1 MFKERNLKI
10 LVKIGALKQMKI
22 HKYFKF
28 IAVVAGMIA
37 FLPGFEIFH
46 KTSDGTIRT
55 VVIDP
60 GHGGNDT
67 GNKGTGRKL
76 KKEKDIALEVSL
88 LVGKYIKENLP
99 DVKVIYTR
107 DRDVFVPLYE
117 RTNIANR
124 AKADLFISIHC
135 DAYTSPVAF
144 GATTFVMGMNH
155 SEENMRVAI
164 QENSVIFLEEDY
176 KIRYEGFDPTK
187 PETYIA
193 LTLYQN
199 AHLNQ
204 SIEFGQMVQNQFRER
219 AKRKDRG
226 VRQQPLYVTSR
237 TSMPAVLIELGFLT
251 NPAEEDFLNTVEGQ
265 EIMASAI
272 YRAVKEYK
280 NTVEARSRKSV
291 PPALSQSAT
300 GKVDSRKKAGST
312 SDGSQPPVTSS
323 ADESA
328 SDATTS
334 NPASESSKNP
344 LENDQVKGVH
354 FRVQIET
361 SSTPKPKS
369 DKVFQAEENVIEIK
383 EGNLY
388 KYQICCFRS
397 MAEAVATQNKVRKK
411 GFKDA
416 FVAPYNGTQRISV
429 IDAEKLIKGK

>member
-1 MFKERNLKI
+1 MI
-10 LVKIGALKQMKI
+10 L
-22 HKYFKF
+22 
-28 IAVVAGMIA
+28 
-37 FLPGFEIFH
+37 FLPGFEVFRDI
-46 KTSDGTIRT
+46 SEGGIRT

-60 GHGGNDT
+60 GHGGYDS
-67 GNKGTGRKL
+67 GNKGTGRKS
-76 KKEKDIALEVSL
+76 KREKDVALDVSL
-88 LVGKYIKENLP
+88 LVGKYIQENLP

-107 DRDVFVPLYE
+107 NSDVFVPLYE

-135 DAYTSPVAF
+135 DAYTTPAAF
-144 GATTFVMGMNH
+144 GSTTFVMGTNH

-176 KIRYEGFDPTK
+176 KVRYEGFDPTK

-219 AKRKDRG
+219 ARRKDRG

-251 NPAEEDFLNTVEGQ
+251 NPSEEDFLNSKEGQ

-280 NTVEARSRKSV
+280 TTVESRGRLSAPLPIASAQKTPSSEEKPKTTGTEV
-291 PPALSQSAT
+291 PSASGGQAAPIPQST
-300 GKVDSRKKAGST
+300 
-312 SDGSQPPVTSS
+312 
-323 ADESA
+323 ESA
-328 SDATTS
+328 STNKVPIHSTQNIGIS
-334 NPASESSKNP
+334 
-344 LENDQVKGVH
+344 GVH

-361 SSTPKPKS
+361 STNSK
-369 DKVFQAEENVIEIK
+369 DKKDKIFSLVENVTEVK
-383 EGNLY
+383 EGTLY
-388 KYQICCFRS
+388 KYQICCFTS
-397 MAEAVATQNKVRKK
+397 IKEATAMQNLMRKK

-416 FVAPYNGTQRISV
+416 FVAPYNGSKRIS
-429 IDAEKLIKGK
+429 IADAENLLQSRQVN

>member
-1 MFKERNLKI
+1 MKI
-10 LVKIGALKQMKI
+10 LVKASLSLGMK
-22 HKYFKF
+22 FNNQF
-28 IAVVAGMIA
+28 RFLAVLAAMFL
-37 FLPGFEIFH
+37 FLPGFDVFRNVTE
-46 KTSDGTIRT
+46 GGIRT
-55 VVIDP
+55 VIIDP
-60 GHGGNDT
+60 GHGGYDT

-76 KKEKDIALEVSL
+76 KKEKDIALDVSL
-88 LVGKYIKENLP
+88 LVGKYIKENIP

-135 DAYTSPVAF
+135 DAYTTPVAF
-144 GATTFVMGMNH
+144 GSTTFVMGMNH

-176 KIRYEGFDPTK
+176 KVRYEGFDPTK

-204 SIEFGQMVQNQFRER
+204 SIQFGQMVQNQFRDR

-251 NPAEEDFLNTVEGQ
+251 NPAEEDFLNSTQGQ

-280 NTVEARSRKSV
+280 STVESKSSTIAPLSKIPPAQAQIQEDVPKQGESSPGSTTSSQVQPSSSASLSRKS
-291 PPALSQSAT
+291 SAT
-300 GKVDSRKKAGST
+300 
-312 SDGSQPPVTSS
+312 S
-323 ADESA
+323 A
-328 SDATTS
+328 
-334 NPASESSKNP
+334 ESSGNTG
-344 LENDQVKGVH
+344 EIESMGVH

-361 SSTPKPKS
+361 SASPKNKT
-369 DKVFQAEENVIEIK
+369 DNIFKAIENLTEVK
-383 EGNLY
+383 EGSLY
-388 KYQICCFRS
+388 KYQICCFNS
-397 MAEAVATQNKVRKK
+397 MKQAIDVQNLMRKK
-411 GFKDA
+411 GYKDA
-416 FVAPYNGTQRISV
+416 FVAPYNGSQRISIV
-429 IDAEKLIKGK
+429 DAENLLKGR

>member
-1 MFKERNLKI
+1 
-10 LVKIGALKQMKI
+10 MKI

-28 IAVVAGMIA
+28 IAVVVGMEI

-46 KTSDGTIRT
+46 LSSDGTIRT
-55 VVIDP
+55 VVIDA
-60 GHGGNDT
+60 GHGGYDT
-67 GNKGTGRKL
+67 GNKGTGRKQ
-76 KKEKDIALEVSL
+76 KKEKDISLEVAL
-88 LVGKYIKENLP
+88 LVGKYIQENLP
-99 DVKVIYTR
+99 GVKVVYTR

-124 AKADLFISIHC
+124 VKADLFISIHC

-164 QENSVIFLEEDY
+164 QENSVIFLEDDY
-176 KIRYEGFDPTK
+176 KVRYEGFDPTK

-251 NPAEEDFLNTVEGQ
+251 NPAEEDFLNTRQGQ

-280 NTVEARSRKSV
+280 TTVEARSRKSM
-291 PPALSQSAT
+291 PPAPAGDVAGNIEPQKRAIPGGENQSNNMTASTREMIAENPSAT
-300 GKVDSRKKAGST
+300 PHA
-312 SDGSQPPVTSS
+312 
-323 ADESA
+323 
-328 SDATTS
+328 
-334 NPASESSKNP
+334 ESSKNP
-344 LENDQVKGVH
+344 SEAHLANGVH

-361 SSTPKPKS
+361 SSTQKPK
-369 DKVFQAEENVIEIK
+369 DDRLFQLEESVIEVK

-397 MAEAVATQNKVRKK
+397 MNEALTVQNKMRKK

-416 FVAPYNGTQRISV
+416 FVAPYNGAQRISV
-429 IDAEKLIKGK
+429 IDAENLRKGN

>member
-1 MFKERNLKI
+1 MKSGINVSSALVFVCMI
-10 LVKIGALKQMKI
+10 L
-22 HKYFKF
+22 
-28 IAVVAGMIA
+28 
-37 FLPGFEIFH
+37 FLPGFESFKDIN
-46 KTSDGTIRT
+46 DGAIRT

-60 GHGGNDT
+60 GHGGHDT
-67 GNKGTGRKL
+67 GNRGTGRKP

-88 LVGKYIKENLP
+88 LVGKYIRENLP

-135 DAYTSPVAF
+135 DAYTSPAAF
-144 GATTFVMGMNH
+144 GSTTFVMGTTH
-155 SEENMRVAI
+155 SDENMRVAI

-176 KIRYEGFDPTK
+176 KVRYEGFDPTK

-204 SIEFGQMVQNQFRER
+204 SIEFGQMVQDQFRDR

-251 NPAEEDFLNTVEGQ
+251 NPAEEEFLNSKDGQ
-265 EIMASAI
+265 EIMASAV

-280 NTVEARSRKSV
+280 NTVEARTRKSI
-291 PPALSQSAT
+291 PALREQTADNNLSASAQAPAASGNQASQSHIPNNT
-300 GKVDSRKKAGST
+300 TDN
-312 SDGSQPPVTSS
+312 S
-323 ADESA
+323 AA
-328 SDATTS
+328 
-334 NPASESSKNP
+334 
-344 LENDQVKGVH
+344 ENHAPENKGVH
-354 FRVQIET
+354 FRVQLET
-361 SSTPKPKS
+361 TTSPKPKQ
-369 DKVFQAEENVIEIK
+369 DKLFQVDTRVIEVK

-388 KYQICCFRS
+388 KYQICCFNS
-397 MAEAVATQNKVRKK
+397 LNEAVQIQNKIRKN
-411 GFKDA
+411 GYKDA
-416 FVAPYNGTQRISV
+416 FVAPYHGDQRISI
-429 IDAEKLIKGK
+429 IDAERLLQSK

>member
-1 MFKERNLKI
+1 
-10 LVKIGALKQMKI
+10 MKI

-28 IAVVAGMIA
+28 TAVVFGMFV

-46 KTSDGTIRT
+46 KASDGTIRT
-55 VVIDP
+55 VVIDA

-67 GNKGTGRKL
+67 GNKGTGRKQ

-99 DVKVIYTR
+99 DVKVVYTR

-176 KIRYEGFDPTK
+176 KLRYEGFDPTK

-251 NPAEEDFLNTVEGQ
+251 NPAEEDFLNTREGQ
-265 EIMASAI
+265 ELMASAI

-280 NTVEARSRKSV
+280 TTVEARSRKSI
-291 PPALSQSAT
+291 PLTPASDVAGKTEPYKRTNPTAGNQTKNTSASSQETATETPSAT
-300 GKVDSRKKAGST
+300 
-312 SDGSQPPVTSS
+312 PSS
-323 ADESA
+323 EP
-328 SDATTS
+328 T
-334 NPASESSKNP
+334 KNL
-344 LENDQVKGVH
+344 LETDLGKGVH

-361 SSTPKPKS
+361 SSSQKS
-369 DKVFQAEENVIEIK
+369 KGDKVYQIDEGVIEVK

-388 KYQICCFRS
+388 KYQICCFQS
-397 MAEAVATQNKVRKK
+397 MAEAVSTQNKVRKK

-416 FVAPYNGTQRISV
+416 FVAPYNGSKRISV
-429 IDAEKLIKGK
+429 IEAENLIKSQ